1 MGKEGV
7 YNSIRPS
14 PERQVSSEWFPS
26 NTASS
31 ERVTRKLG
39 SPGKSSWQLVEPFSH
54 HQVLQTS
61 SPLGNSRDLLS
72 LTIRCPACRCCYVWR
87 HADALTTT
95 FKLLDTPSLF
105 QRRIQQRIYSPPPI
119 SLLAANFF
127 FFKHTLFQGIRKC
140 TLDPTYF
147 TLPTLSS
154 RQAEISTLLNSPR
167 KSQNPPPLLGSS

>member
-26 NTASS
+26 NRASS

-119 SLLAANFF
+119 SLLAAKWFF
-127 FFKHTLFQGIRKC
+127 FLNIHFFKELESV
-140 TLDPTYF
+140 P
-147 TLPTLSS
+147 
-154 RQAEISTLLNSPR
+154 
-167 KSQNPPPLLGSS
+167 